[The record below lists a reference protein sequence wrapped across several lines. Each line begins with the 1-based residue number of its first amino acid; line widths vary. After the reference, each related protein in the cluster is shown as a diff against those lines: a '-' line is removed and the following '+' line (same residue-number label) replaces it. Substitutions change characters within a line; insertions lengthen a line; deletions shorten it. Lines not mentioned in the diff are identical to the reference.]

1 MDHIDLYPVLKQV
14 EEAAQRNTLRFL
26 VNIND
31 SLMDHLAGF
40 EVAFQGK
47 KVPEYACF
55 YPNHPTHHFLQI
67 NNYSGPA
74 SHQVYKV
81 EVCTE
86 IDAKAFKYQIA
97 SLRKLYNNTDKNHE
111 WTRNLFLDQNTK
123 LKLQTN
129 VYKNCSSD
137 AQTFLKHTGLNP
149 TQQRIINCLHNVK
162 NGIVL
167 ITEPAGTRKIKV
179 LKFAV

>member
-14 EEAAQRNTLRFL
+14 EEAAQRITLGFL

-31 SLMDHLAGF
+31 GLMDHLAGF

-47 KVPEYACF
+47 EVSKYACF

-74 SHQVYKV
+74 SHQAYKV
-81 EVCTE
+81 GVCTK

-97 SLRKLYNNTDKNHE
+97 SLRKLYNNTGKNRE
-111 WTRNLFLDQNTK
+111 WARNLLLGQNIK

-129 VYKNCSSD
+129 VYKNCSFD
-137 AQTFLKHTGLNP
+137 TQTFLKHTGLNP
-149 TQQRIINCLHNVK
+149 TQ
-162 NGIVL
+162 
-167 ITEPAGTRKIKV
+167 
-179 LKFAV
+179 